1 MATRGRTDLSKGT
14 RLTSSKGRLI
24 LGIGG
29 ALGFAAVFLV
39 VWLVRDFDAPDEG
52 VIDYGFSGEVY
63 RFGPVG
69 HEVVFGEGVSSIL
82 AESVGAYLE
91 RVGYFSPAY
100 GGVIQIRSDG
110 DGFDLY
116 LTYPRQYW
124 NRNDFR
130 DEVASIR
137 DDLEV
142 NVLMEA
148 TQIILVDEDESGIH
162 SMNLNRRPDTL

>member
-1 MATRGRTDLSKGT
+1 MSKRTRG
-14 RLTSSKGRLI
+14 TSSKVRLI

-29 ALGFAAVFLV
+29 ALGVTVVFLV
-39 VWLVRDFDAPDEG
+39 VWLTLNSDALDEG

-63 RFGPVG
+63 RFGQVS
-69 HEVVFGEGVSSIL
+69 HEIVFGEGVSSL
-82 AESVGAYLE
+82 LVESVGDYLE

-116 LTYPRQYW
+116 LTYHREYW
-124 NRNDFR
+124 NRTDFR
-130 DEVASIR
+130 DEVTSIR
-137 DDLEV
+137 DDLEA

-162 SMNLNRRPDTL
+162 SMNLNRRANVL

>member
-1 MATRGRTDLSKGT
+1 LSKRTRG
-14 RLTSSKGRLI
+14 TSSKVRLI

-29 ALGFAAVFLV
+29 ALGVTVVFLV
-39 VWLVRDFDAPDEG
+39 VWLTLNSDALDEG

-63 RFGPVG
+63 RFGQVS
-69 HEVVFGEGVSSIL
+69 HEIVFGEGVSSL
-82 AESVGAYLE
+82 LVESVGDYLE

-124 NRNDFR
+124 NRTDFR
-130 DEVASIR
+130 DEVTSIR
-137 DDLEV
+137 DDLEE

-162 SMNLNRRPDTL
+162 SMNLNRRANVL

>member
-1 MATRGRTDLSKGT
+1 MSAEGRTDLSKRT
-14 RLTSSKGRLI
+14 RGTSSKGRLI

-29 ALGFAAVFLV
+29 ALGVAVVFLV
-39 VWLVRDFDAPDEG
+39 VWVARDTDSLDEG

-63 RFGPVG
+63 RFGPVS
-69 HEVVFGEGVSSIL
+69 HEIVFGEGVSSL
-82 AESVGAYLE
+82 LVESVGDYLE

-110 DGFDLY
+110 NGFDLY

-124 NRNDFR
+124 NRTDFR